1 MNETWIPEITNEF
14 IPQEKHTI
22 DSGIQKNHVF
32 GGVIHG
38 VGTLAAPGTP
48 VYSQTNFYRSASAE
62 EPIKIIRQAV
72 SSNLYLNTL
81 EQDDYLISK
90 TIVGTSEATEPELKI
105 SPTEMKD
112 FRPDEFDFSGWGTG
126 SDIMYYLTGNFRRSE
141 AKMWLKEHAFDIGVL
156 ATLADFSAIQ
166 LVPYVGQFGLTR
178 TLTSHFT
185 SNMPVKKSY
194 VKHAVEGTSNGV
206 VFTRLDQYDDEG
218 NPACLSRGVFKIA
231 TKDQNEYPEHFGA
244 DAKFIK

>member
-1 MNETWIPEITNEF
+1 MNEPWIPEITNEF

-22 DSGIQKNHVF
+22 DSGVRQNHVF
-32 GGVIHG
+32 GGVIHA
-38 VGTLAAPGTP
+38 VGTVAAIGTP
-48 VYSQTNFYRSASAE
+48 VYSQTNFYKSAVAE
-62 EPIKIIRQAV
+62 KPIRIIRQQV
-72 SSNLYLNTL
+72 SSNLFLNTL
-81 EQDDYLISK
+81 EQDDYLISR
-90 TIVGTSEATEPELKI
+90 TIVGTSEAAEPELKI

-141 AKMWLKEHAFDIGVL
+141 AKMWLKDHTFDTGVL
-156 ATLADFSAIQ
+156 ATLADFNAIQ
-166 LVPYVGQFGLTR
+166 IAPYVGQFGITK

-206 VFTRLDQYDDEG
+206 VFARLDQYDDEG
-218 NPACLSRGVFKIA
+218 NPACLTRGVFKLA
-231 TKDQNEYPEHFGA
+231 SENQNEYPEHFGA
-244 DAKFIK
+244 DAKFLK